1 IRATRARIS
10 AWTGGRPTV
19 GRPESLAECS
29 RKRRRC
35 QRSTVSGAT
44 ITRAFLHPVHTLDN
58 QAQKS
63 RSLRRRFGRV
73 TLRLYTASCWRR
85 ATCSRA
91 SWRGPPQRNGESRSR
106 WSRVLIMDR
115 NCLLIRAERAIR
127 STGRGFGE
135 GQVEELELASLRR
148 GATLGNPVTL
158 WV

>member
-1 IRATRARIS
+1 RA
-10 AWTGGRPTV
+10 V
-19 GRPESLAECS
+19 
-29 RKRRRC
+29 
-35 QRSTVSGAT
+35 
-44 ITRAFLHPVHTLDN
+44 LHPVHTLDN

-73 TLRLYTASCWRR
+73 TLRLYTASGWRR
-85 ATCSRA
+85 ARFSRA

-135 GQVEELELASLRR
+135 GQGKGEELVRRNKPAWRR
-148 GATLGNPVTL
+148 G
-158 WV
+158 